1 MARAQG
7 KYICLIFSRKD
18 AEESLQNWRQAFTTN
33 NEGRINYFLPVI
45 METVGK
51 KLTTSLLC
59 PEPKQRE
66 QRVPGADKQQQA
78 NDKEHLE
85 EGAGD

>member
-1 MARAQG
+1 
-7 KYICLIFSRKD
+7 
-18 AEESLQNWRQAFTTN
+18 
-33 NEGRINYFLPVI
+33 

-51 KLTTSLLC
+51 KLTTS
-59 PEPKQRE
+59 EPKQRE
-66 QRVPGADKQQQA
+66 QRVARWDKQQQP